1 MRPSKADF
9 VEVEV
14 CMLRA
19 DVMED
24 AGNRATHT
32 RIKPFNPIGM
42 NTAAIL
48 FML

>member
-1 MRPSKADF
+1 
-9 VEVEV
+9 
-14 CMLRA
+14 MLRA

-24 AGNRATHT
+24 AGNRAPHA

-42 NTAAIL
+42 NTAAGL